1 MEDIRRDASGQP
13 LTGSFMDYALPRA
26 SDVGDIAVESH
37 PVPTRTNP
45 IGVKGIGESG
55 TIGSTPAVVNAVI
68 DALAP
73 FGVKNIDMPLRPER
87 VWRAIQEAK
96 GGQA

>member
-1 MEDIRRDASGQP
+1 MDGTDNTVTPTPVNP
-13 LTGSFMDYALPRA
+13 L
-26 SDVGDIAVESH
+26 
-37 PVPTRTNP
+37 
-45 IGVKGIGESG
+45 GVKGVGEAG
-55 TIGSTPAVVNAVI
+55 TIGSTPAVVNAVL

-73 FGVKNIDMPLRPER
+73 FGVKNIDMPLRPEK